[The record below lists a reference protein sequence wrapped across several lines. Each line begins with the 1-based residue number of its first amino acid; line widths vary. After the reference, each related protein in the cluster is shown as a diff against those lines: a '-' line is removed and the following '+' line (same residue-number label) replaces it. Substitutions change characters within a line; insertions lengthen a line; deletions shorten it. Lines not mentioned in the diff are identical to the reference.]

1 MTEELC
7 LRLLRSPA
15 YSHAFAQ
22 TSIFHNRPYWAVY
35 HHDNASLSGTRCV
48 GWVSDTIFRRVTGTA
63 AASTAPAPVIHQ
75 APATEPCAVERN

>member
-7 LRLLRSPA
+7 QRLLRSPA

-22 TSIFHNRPYWAVY
+22 TSIFHNRPYWAIY

-48 GWVSDTIFRRVTGTA
+48 GWVSDSIFRRVAEPA
-63 AASTAPAPVIHQ
+63 ATRPAPAHVIHQ
-75 APATEPCAVERN
+75 TPATAPCTVEGN